1 MDLEHLEALALS
13 DDRAAALA
21 GLLPGTPDHDYWR
34 GVHLQ
39 HHGKLEDVD
48 AILSGWKK
56 RHGRTDELYTRL
68 SRRQLLLRAGRDLGK
83 HAEAVRFEAHVRLD
97 DEAEAVTAAHRY
109 PTRLDPALIDQAALV
124 SDARGRGHDL
134 AHLTDWA
141 LADLLS
147 LELEPGER
155 RHLLQR
161 LTRTNYPQLV
171 AVIAADL
178 GEKSSRGF
186 GSLPIH
192 GRLIRAQLDE
202 LAALKPELRKHPQFV
217 AAVLV
222 RLRPPGHVDWRTDL
236 AARAAYLAQLWAYVA
251 TLPPAFN
258 ALKAQVLYHQ
268 LDLDRRRGVLD
279 RERFLRYLELPRQVH
294 YAPEA
299 RMRHVPADHQVAPG
313 TDAAQPA
320 GLEPV
325 ADDEPLVREYLEQL
339 LVLEEG
345 DAFAEH
351 LRADWLEEQ
360 VATARLL
367 AGAPDPERWAAA
379 LGPARL
385 AALRDRVDLELTVRN
400 PARHAADAPVAL
412 EVDVKNVP
420 RLVVKTYRI
429 DAIAHFLARR
439 AEVDTT
445 IDLDGLVASDEQ
457 VILDDAPAIR
467 RVRRQIAL
475 PGCARPGTYVIE
487 LIGNGKSSRA
497 LIRKGALRHTV
508 RVGLAGPTIRVLDES
523 GRPLPDARLWLAG
536 REYTPRDDGAI
547 SIPFSTAP
555 SRATMLL
562 VHGDIAQAETLQHPA
577 EQYQFS
583 AGIHLERESLL
594 PGKVA
599 RILLRPM
606 LTVAGWPAPVGLVDE
621 PVVELA
627 VTDHAGTTSTKTQ
640 PVILRDDAETVVELN
655 VPEDAAHLK
664 VAVRGQIRVASAQK
678 TGDLFDA
685 AEAAINRIHQGEST
699 EALHLASSAEGHVLH
714 LLGKTGEPRAGRAV
728 SLKFKHVA
736 VTTELST
743 TLETDA
749 RGRIELGGLAGIER
763 VTASPPAGEQQSWWL
778 WPEVDATRTIHAV
791 AGEQVLLPRPPALT
805 ADALSL
811 VELRGGAPAR
821 DVSSRVRLGER
832 VLEVAGDLEPGEY
845 LLQCRGV
852 AEVRI
857 VLVPADT
864 PISDGWAAAGPTSV
878 ELSPP
883 LPLLTRLAADTDH
896 LVLEL
901 ADAGPATR
909 VHVLATR
916 YRSDG
921 VLPRHLRR
929 SPRPPL
935 AGAVAPVLSHYVS
948 GRDIGDEYRYVL
960 DRRNQ
965 PRRPGMLLEKP
976 GLLLNPWALR
986 TTSTGVQHAKGGG
999 GYAPSPPRAAPA
1011 PSTGA
1016 PRQTMVVSGEQ
1027 GGFVSLDFL
1036 SAPAVVLA
1044 NLRPDA
1050 DGRLQIARADLGA
1063 AQSVRVIVVDPALT
1077 SVADL
1082 ALPATELRP
1091 RDLRLRFALA
1101 HDQHFT
1107 EVRGVEGAPAG
1118 TNLVVE
1124 DLRSGKLELVDTVA
1138 RAHQVL
1144 LSLGAPDTLRE
1155 FAFVAQWHAL
1165 DDATR
1170 RARYSKYACHEL
1182 HLFLWFRDPEFF
1194 ARVVKPYLAHKRHKT
1209 FVDHWLLGDDLS
1221 AYCEPWAFGRLN
1233 ALERVL
1239 LARRLP
1245 EVREAVVRLL
1255 GDAVDLIPP
1264 DPDRDALLVDT
1275 LLGSAAL
1282 EGGPIAAAAT
1292 MDFLEREVADEE
1304 ASEPRPKEKARKRDS
1319 TARRSRPEMDS
1330 MIADDDDEAP
1340 TNALIEVGGRPPPP
1354 PAAVPAAPMMMRSAR
1369 RGGGGGDLDGATVA
1383 ADLRERSRSTPLYRG
1398 ADKTQEWAESDWWHI
1413 RAADAGSALI
1423 AVNRYWR
1430 DFARHDSTVGPFLSP
1445 YLGECAGD
1453 FASALCA
1460 LAVLDLPFVAGA
1472 HAIVV
1477 EDTRLSLT
1485 CASPVLAART
1495 RIAAVGDVDSRS
1507 PLLVGQSYLR
1517 SDDRWEWDGAEQREK
1532 VVEGELLVGVVYR
1545 CQVVVTNP
1553 TSRYQRLA
1561 ALLQIPRGALPV
1573 AQGFYTRTFNLHLG
1587 PHDTESLEY
1596 AFYFPAPGQF
1606 THFPAHVTRTHL
1618 GQLELVGAAPPAVL
1632 DVVVTP
1638 TRVDA
1643 NSWAHVSQHG
1653 TIDEVLAFLGRANLG
1668 RVELEK
1674 IAWRMRDRDAFTR
1687 VLALLTA
1694 RRVYHD
1700 RLWAYSLAHADRQ
1713 RVAEW
1718 LRHQDSFVRK
1728 AGPVLAHGIVD
1739 LDAVERNWYEHLEY
1753 APLVSARAHRLGSKR
1768 QVLNDAL
1775 AAQYNQFLE
1784 LVAHRPAAGP
1794 DDLLAAAHYL
1804 FSMDR
1809 VDDALAALARV
1820 DPTQLSTRLQYDYLA
1835 AYAASA
1841 TGDLAAARALAEP
1854 WRNHPVDR
1862 WRSRFAALL
1871 AMLDEAEGRGP
1882 AVAVDADSREQRMD
1896 ELAARQPALSL
1907 GAEQGRVIVQHHNL
1921 AGCQLRFYR
1930 MDIELLF
1937 SRQPFVQGDV
1947 ERFSWIEPGATLD
1960 VVLTGE
1966 GRTAVEIPAGMRG
1979 ANLVIEAVAPGLR
1992 RSITHYSH
2000 DLATQLAHQYGQ
2012 VRVLR
2017 ASTQAP
2023 LPATYVKVY
2032 ARQAGGAI
2040 QFYKDGYTDARGR
2053 FDYVTLSTDDLDRVE
2068 RFAILVVSD
2077 EAGATV
2083 LEASP
2088 PPR

>member
-21 GLLPGTPDHDYWR
+21 GLLPGTPEHDYWR

-39 HHGKLEDVD
+39 HQGRLDDVD
-48 AILSGWKK
+48 AILAGWKK
-56 RHGRTDELYTRL
+56 RHGRTDEHHARL
-68 SRRQLLLRAGRDLGK
+68 SRRQLLLRAGRDLGE
-83 HAEAVRFEAHVRLD
+83 HADALRFEARVRLD

-124 SDARGRGHDL
+124 ADARARGHEL
-134 AHLTDWA
+134 NYLTDWA
-141 LADLLS
+141 LPDLVGES
-147 LELEPGER
+147 LDATER
-155 RHLLQR
+155 RNLLQR
-161 LTRTNYPQLV
+161 LQRTDFPGLV
-171 AVIAADL
+171 ALVAADL

-186 GSLPIH
+186 GSLAVH
-192 GRLIRAQLDE
+192 ARLTRAQLDE
-202 LAALKPELRKHPQFV
+202 LAALRPELRKHPQFV

-222 RLRPPGHVDWRTDL
+222 RLRPPTHVDWRTDL
-236 AARAAYLAQLWAYVA
+236 AARAAYLAELWAYVA

-279 RERFLRYLELPRQVH
+279 RERFLRYLALPRKVH
-294 YAPEA
+294 YVPAEYL
-299 RMRHVPADHQVAPG
+299 RHVPSDQQVVPG
-313 TDAAQPA
+313 TDAAQSA

-325 ADDEPLVREYLEQL
+325 PDDEPLVREYLEQL
-339 LVLEEG
+339 LLQEEG
-345 DAFAEH
+345 DAFAEY

-360 VATARLL
+360 LATARLL
-367 AGAPDPERWAAA
+367 AGAPEPERWAAV

-400 PARHAADAPVAL
+400 PARVAADAPVAL
-412 EVDVKNVP
+412 EASVKNVP

-429 DAIAHFLARR
+429 DAVAHFLARR

-457 VILDDAPAIR
+457 VILGDAPAIQ

-475 PGCARPGTYVIE
+475 PTCNRPGTYVIE
-487 LIGNGKSSRA
+487 LIGGGKSSRA
-497 LIRKGALRHTV
+497 LIRKGGLRHTV
-508 RVGLAGPTIRVLDES
+508 RVGVAGPTVRVLDDA
-523 GRPLPDARLWLAG
+523 GRPLEGARLWLAG
-536 REYTPRDDGAI
+536 REYEPRDDGAI
-547 SIPFSTAP
+547 TIPFSTAP
-555 SRATMLL
+555 SRATVLL

-577 EQYQFS
+577 EQYQFH
-583 AGIHLERESLL
+583 AGIHLERESLV
-594 PGKVA
+594 PGKTA

-606 LTVAGWPAPVGLVDE
+606 LTVAGWPAPVALIED

-627 VTDHAGTTSTKTQ
+627 VTDGAGTTSTKTQ
-640 PVILRDDAETVVELN
+640 PVVLRDDAETVVELV
-655 VPEDAAHLK
+655 VPEDAAH
-664 VAVRGQIRVASAQK
+664 VSVTARGQVRVASAQK
-678 TGDLFDA
+678 TGDLADTA
-685 AEAAINRIHQGEST
+685 SAEVARIHRSEST
-699 EALHLASSAEGHVLH
+699 EALHLSAGADGHVLH

-728 SLKFKHVA
+728 ALSFKHVA
-736 VTTELST
+736 VTFELST

-749 RGRIELGGLAGIER
+749 HGRIELGALTGIER
-763 VTASPPAGEQQSWWL
+763 VTASLPTSETQQFHL
-778 WPEVDATRTIHAV
+778 WPELDAARTIHAV
-791 AGEQVLLPRPPALT
+791 AGEQVLLPRPPAIG
-805 ADALSL
+805 AGDVSL

-821 DVSSRVRLGER
+821 DVSSRVSLGER
-832 VLEVAGDLEPGEY
+832 VLVVAGDLEAGEY
-845 LLQCRGV
+845 LLQSRGV
-852 AEVRI
+852 ADVRI
-857 VLVPADT
+857 VVVPADT
-864 PISDGWAAAGPTSV
+864 PISDGWAAAGPTSI

-883 LPLLTRLAADTDH
+883 LPLLTGLRVDGDH
-896 LVLEL
+896 LRLKL
-901 ADAGPATR
+901 DGAGPLTR

-916 YRSDG
+916 YRPDRA
-921 VLPRHLRR
+921 LPCSLRR
-929 SPRPPL
+929 APRPPL

-960 DRRNQ
+960 ERRNL

-976 GLLLNPWALR
+976 GLLLNPWAVR
-986 TTSTGVQHAKGGG
+986 TTTTGVQHAKGGG
-999 GYAPSPPRAAPA
+999 GYAASPPRPPAAPA
-1011 PSTGA
+1011 TAA
-1016 PRQTMVVSGEQ
+1016 PRTQASMIGEQ
-1027 GGFVSLDFL
+1027 GGFVALDFL
-1036 SAPAVVLA
+1036 PAPAVVLA

-1050 DGRLQIARADLGA
+1050 SGELRVPLADLGA
-1063 AQSVRVIVVDPALT
+1063 AQSVRVLVVDPALT

-1082 ALPATELRP
+1082 GLPPTELRP

-1101 HDQHFT
+1101 HDRHFT
-1107 EVRGVEGAPAG
+1107 ELRGVDAAPAG
-1118 TNLVVE
+1118 ATLVVE

-1155 FAFVAQWHAL
+1155 FAFVTQWHAL

-1182 HLFLWFRDPEFF
+1182 HLFLYFRDPEFF
-1194 ARVVKPYLAHKRHKT
+1194 ARVVRPYLAHKRRKT
-1209 FVDHWLLGDDLS
+1209 FVDHWLLGADLS
-1221 AYCEPWAFGRLN
+1221 GYCEPWAFDRLN
-1233 ALERVL
+1233 ALERAL

-1245 EVREAVVRLL
+1245 DVRESIVRLL

-1264 DPDRDALLVDT
+1264 DPERDDRLVDT
-1275 LLGSAAL
+1275 LLGASAL
-1282 EGGPIAAAAT
+1282 EGGGVAAAAA
-1292 MDFLEREVADEE
+1292 MDFMEREVA
-1304 ASEPRPKEKARKRDS
+1304 AEPAPREKAKKRDS
-1319 TARRSRPEMDS
+1319 RARRGRSEGDELAAD
-1330 MIADDDDEAP
+1330 ADDEEVEPQSA
-1340 TNALIEVGGRPPPP
+1340 ALMEIGGPP
-1354 PAAVPAAPMMMRSAR
+1354 PAPAAAMPMRGPS
-1369 RGGGGGDLDGATVA
+1369 RGGGDFGDATVA
-1383 ADLRERSRSTPLYRG
+1383 ADLRERRRSAPLYRG

-1413 RAADAGSALI
+1413 RAAAAGNALI

-1430 DFARHDSTVGPFLSP
+1430 DFARHDPAVGPFLSP
-1445 YLGECAGD
+1445 HLGECAGD

-1472 HAIVV
+1472 HAVVV

-1485 CASPVLAART
+1485 CATPALAART
-1495 RIAAVGDVDSRS
+1495 RIAAVEAEGDARDA
-1507 PLLVGQSYLR
+1507 LLVGQSYVR
-1517 SDDRWEWDGAEQREK
+1517 SDDRFEWDGAEQREK

-1545 CQVVVTNP
+1545 CLVVVTNP
-1553 TSRYQRLA
+1553 TSRYRRVA

-1573 AQGFYTRTFNLHLG
+1573 ANGFYTRTFNLHLG
-1587 PHDTESLEY
+1587 PYATEQLEY

-1606 THFPAHVTRTHL
+1606 PHFPAHVSQHRADRA
-1618 GQLELVGAAPPAVL
+1618 ELVGAAPPALL

-1643 NSWAHVSQHG
+1643 KSWAHVSQHG
-1653 TIDEVLAFLGRANLG
+1653 TTDEVLEFLATANLG

-1674 IAWRMRDRDAFTR
+1674 IAWRMKDRDAFTR
-1687 VLALLTA
+1687 VLALLTS
-1694 RRVYHD
+1694 RRTYHD
-1700 RLWAYSLAHADRQ
+1700 RLWAYALAHADRP

-1718 LRHQDSFVRK
+1718 LRHQDAFVRK
-1728 AGPVLAHGIVD
+1728 AGPVLGGGIVD
-1739 LDAVERNWYEHLEY
+1739 LDPVERNWYEHLEY
-1753 APLVSARAHRLGSKR
+1753 APLITARAHRLGSKR

-1784 LVAHRPAAGP
+1784 LVAHRPAPTP

-1804 FSMDR
+1804 FSLDR
-1809 VDDALAALARV
+1809 TDDALAALARV
-1820 DPTQLSTRLQYDYLA
+1820 DPGKLATRLQYDYLA
-1835 AYAASA
+1835 AYAACCS
-1841 TGDLAAARALAEP
+1841 GDLAAARALAEP
-1854 WRNHPVDR
+1854 WRTHPVDR
-1862 WRSRFAALL
+1862 WRSRFVALL

-1882 AVAVDADSREQRMD
+1882 AAAVDVDSREQRMD

-1907 GAEQGRVIVQHHNL
+1907 TAEQGRVIVQHHNVTS
-1921 AGCQLRFYR
+1921 CQLRFYR

-1937 SRQPFVQGDV
+1937 SRQPFVQGEV
-1947 ERFSWIEPGATLD
+1947 ERFSWIEPGATID
-1960 VVLTGE
+1960 VTLSATE
-1966 GRTAVEIPAGMRG
+1966 GRTVVEIPQGMRG
-1979 ANLVIEAVAPGLR
+1979 ANLVIDAVSAAGLR

-2000 DLATQLAHQYGQ
+2000 DLATQLAQQYGQ
-2012 VRVLR
+2012 VKVLR

-2032 ARQAGGAI
+2032 ARQQGGTVA
-2040 QFYKDGYTDARGR
+2040 FYKDGYTDMRGR
-2053 FDYVTLSTDDLDRVE
+2053 FDYATLSTDDLDRAE

-2083 LEASP
+2083 LEAPP

>member
-21 GLLPGTPDHDYWR
+21 GLLPGTPEHDYWR

-39 HHGKLEDVD
+39 HQGRLDQVD
-48 AILSGWKK
+48 AILAGWKK
-56 RHGRTDELYTRL
+56 RHGRIDEQHARL
-68 SRRQLLLRAGRDLGK
+68 SRRQLLLRAGQDLGA
-83 HAEAVRFEAHVRLD
+83 HADALRFEARVRLD

-124 SDARGRGHDL
+124 RDARGRGHEL
-134 AHLTDWA
+134 TYLTDWA
-141 LADLLS
+141 LPDLVGES
-147 LELEPGER
+147 LDPTER
-155 RHLLQR
+155 RNLLQR
-161 LTRTNYPQLV
+161 LQRADFPGLV
-171 AVIAADL
+171 AHVAADL

-186 GSLPIH
+186 GSLPVH
-192 GRLIRAQLDE
+192 ARLTRAQLDE
-202 LAALKPELRKHPQFV
+202 LAALRPELRKHPQFV

-222 RLRPPGHVDWRTDL
+222 RLRPPTHVDWRTDL
-236 AARAAYLAQLWAYVA
+236 AARAVYLAELWAHVA
-251 TLPPAFN
+251 ALPPAFN

-279 RERFLRYLELPRQVH
+279 RERFLRYLELPRKVH
-294 YAPEA
+294 YAAAE
-299 RMRHVPADHQVAPG
+299 RLRHVPTDQQVVLG
-313 TDAAQPA
+313 TDAAQSA

-339 LVLEEG
+339 LVQEDG

-360 VATARLL
+360 LATARLL
-367 AGAPDPERWAAA
+367 AGAPEPERWAAL

-400 PARHAADAPVAL
+400 PARFAADAPVTL
-412 EVDVKNVP
+412 ELDVKNVP

-429 DAIAHFLARR
+429 DAVAHFLARR

-457 VILDDAPAIR
+457 VILSDAPAIQ
-467 RVRRQIAL
+467 RVRRHIDL
-475 PGCARPGTYVIE
+475 PGCSRPGTYVIE
-487 LIGNGKSSRA
+487 LIGGGKSSRA
-497 LIRKGALRHTV
+497 LVRKGGLRHTV
-508 RVGLAGPTIRVLDES
+508 RVGLAGPTIRVLDDL
-523 GRPLPDARLWLAG
+523 GRPLEDARIWLAG

-547 SIPFSTAP
+547 TIPFSTAP

-562 VHGDIAQAETLQHPA
+562 VHGDVAQAEPLQHPA
-577 EQYQFS
+577 EQYQFH
-583 AGIHLERESLL
+583 AGIHLERESLV
-594 PGKVA
+594 PGKQA
-599 RILLRPM
+599 RVLLRPM
-606 LTVAGWPAPVGLVDE
+606 LTVAGWPATVALIDA
-621 PVVELA
+621 PVVEIA
-627 VTDHAGTTSTKTQ
+627 VTDGAGTTSTKTQ
-640 PVILRDDAETVVELN
+640 PVVLHDDAETVVELV
-655 VPEDAAHLK
+655 VPEDAAHLS
-664 VAVRGQIRVASAQK
+664 VTARGQVRAASTQK
-678 TGDLFDA
+678 TGDLVDSA
-685 AEAAINRIHQGEST
+685 SADVGRIHRSEFT
-699 EALHLASSAEGHVLH
+699 EALHLSAGAEGHALH

-728 SLKFKHVA
+728 ALSFKHVA
-736 VTTELST
+736 VTFELST

-749 RGRIELGGLAGIER
+749 RGRIELGALPGIER
-763 VTASPPAGEQQSWWL
+763 VTATLPTSENHRFDL
-778 WPEVDATRTIHAV
+778 WPELDAARTIHAI
-791 AGEQVLLPRPPALT
+791 AGQRVLLPRPPAIG
-805 ADALSL
+805 AGDVSL

-821 DVSSRVRLGER
+821 AVSPRVSLEER
-832 VLEVAGDLEPGEY
+832 VLVVAGDLDAGEY

-852 AEVRI
+852 ADVRL
-857 VLVPADT
+857 VVVPADT
-864 PISDGWAAAGPTSV
+864 PVSDGWAAAGPTSI

-883 LPLLTRLAADTDH
+883 LPLLRTLRAEADH
-896 LVLEL
+896 LLLEI
-901 ADAGPATR
+901 DGTGPATR

-916 YRSDG
+916 YRPDRA
-921 VLPRHLRR
+921 LPRSLRR
-929 SPRPPL
+929 APRPPL

-960 DRRNQ
+960 DRRNH

-976 GLLLNPWALR
+976 GLLLNPWAVR
-986 TTSTGVQHAKGGG
+986 TTSTAVQHAMGGG
-999 GYAPSPPRAAPA
+999 GYAANALRAPA
-1011 PSTGA
+1011 PPATAA
-1016 PRQTMVVSGEQ
+1016 PRPQAAHAGEQ

-1036 SAPAVVLA
+1036 PAPAVVLA

-1050 DGRLQIARADLGA
+1050 DGRLRVARADLGD
-1063 AQSVRVIVVDPALT
+1063 AQSVRVVVVDPALT

-1082 ALPATELRP
+1082 GLPATELRP

-1101 HDQHFT
+1101 HDRHFT
-1107 EVRGVEGAPAG
+1107 ELRGVDGAPAG
-1118 TNLVVE
+1118 ATLVVE

-1144 LSLGAPDTLRE
+1144 LSLGAPDSLRE
-1155 FAFVAQWHAL
+1155 FAFVTQWHAL

-1182 HLFLWFRDPEFF
+1182 HLFLHFRDPEFF
-1194 ARVVKPYLAHKRHKT
+1194 ARVVRPYLEHKKRKT
-1209 FVDHWLLGDDLS
+1209 FVDHWLLGADLS

-1233 ALERVL
+1233 ALERAL

-1245 EVREAVVRLL
+1245 EVRESILRLL
-1255 GDAVDLIPP
+1255 GDAVDLVPP
-1264 DPDRDALLVDT
+1264 DPERDDRLVDT
-1275 LLGSAAL
+1275 LLGASSL
-1282 EGGPIAAAAT
+1282 EGGAVATAT
-1292 MDFLEREVADEE
+1292 MDFMEREIAAEE
-1304 ASEPRPKEKARKRDS
+1304 ASEPAPKEKSKKRSMTRRARS
-1319 TARRSRPEMDS
+1319 EMDYAAS
-1330 MIADDDDEAP
+1330 DDDEGDAFSS
-1340 TNALIEVGGRPPPP
+1340 AAAEIGGPP
-1354 PAAVPAAPMMMRSAR
+1354 PAPAAAMPMRAASR
-1369 RGGGGGDLDGATVA
+1369 GGDLDGTVVA
-1383 ADLRERSRSTPLYRG
+1383 ADLRERSRSAPLYRG

-1413 RAADAGSALI
+1413 RAAAADNALI
-1423 AVNRYWR
+1423 AINRYWR
-1430 DFARHDSTVGPFLSP
+1430 DFARHDPATGPFLSP

-1460 LAVLDLPFVAGA
+1460 LAALDLPFVAGA

-1485 CASPVLAART
+1485 CASPALAART
-1495 RIAAVGDVDSRS
+1495 RIAAVEAAEDTRAA
-1507 PLLVGQSYLR
+1507 LLVGQSYVR

-1553 TSRYQRLA
+1553 TSQSRRVA

-1573 AQGFYTRTFNLHLG
+1573 ASGFYTRTFNLHVDPYG
-1587 PHDTESLEY
+1587 TELLEY

-1606 THFPAHVTRTHL
+1606 THFPAHVSRHH
-1618 GQLELVGAAPPAVL
+1618 GERVELIGAAPPTVL

-1643 NSWAHVSQHG
+1643 TSWAHVSQHG
-1653 TIDEVLAFLGRANLG
+1653 TTDEVLAFLAGANLG

-1674 IAWRMRDRDAFTR
+1674 IAWRMKDRDAFTR
-1687 VLALLTA
+1687 VLALLTS
-1694 RRVYHD
+1694 RRTYND
-1700 RLWAYSLAHADRQ
+1700 RLWAYALLHADRP

-1718 LRHQDSFVRK
+1718 LRHQDAFVRK
-1728 AGPVLAHGIVD
+1728 AGPALAGGVVD
-1739 LDAVERNWYEHLEY
+1739 VDAVERNWYEHLEY
-1753 APLVSARAHRLGSKR
+1753 APLVGARAHRLGSKR

-1775 AAQYNQFLE
+1775 AAQYNQFLD

-1794 DDLLAAAHYL
+1794 DDLLAATHYL
-1804 FSMDR
+1804 FSLDR
-1809 VDDALAALARV
+1809 IDDALAALARV
-1820 DPTQLSTRLQYDYLA
+1820 DSTQLATRLQYDYLA
-1835 AYAASA
+1835 AYAACCS
-1841 TGDLAAARALAEP
+1841 GDLAAARALAEP
-1854 WRNHPVDR
+1854 WRAHPVDR

-1882 AVAVDADSREQRMD
+1882 AAAIDADSREQRMD
-1896 ELAARQPALSL
+1896 ELAARQPALAL
-1907 GAEQGRVIVQHHNL
+1907 TAEQGRVILQHHNV
-1921 AGCQLRFYR
+1921 ASCQLRFYR

-1947 ERFSWIEPGATLD
+1947 ERFSWIEPGATLE
-1960 VVLTGE
+1960 VALSGE
-1966 GRTAVEIPAGMRG
+1966 GLTVVEIPQGMRG
-1979 ANLVIEAVAPGLR
+1979 ANLVIDAVAAGLR

-2012 VRVLR
+2012 LRVLR
-2017 ASTQAP
+2017 ASTQAA

-2040 QFYKDGYTDARGR
+2040 AFYKDGYTDMRGR

-2083 LEASP
+2083 LEAPP